1 MSWIFHCDTGQIV
14 ASQLSTDI
22 GKFKYLCAKCCIR
35 TVWPD
40 ENCTNVYKSCPKTIS
55 QEKWMI
61 LTPLQKLPN
70 NVGDLGKMIVAT
82 GFEWLPKVQNIAQS
96 GHTDHL
102 LRIILHKWMSDRMNV
117 LSEVKRYN
125 TQFRKISS
133 VHIGM
138 QNLFLKTP

>member
-1 MSWIFHCDTGQIV
+1 
-14 ASQLSTDI
+14 
-22 GKFKYLCAKCCIR
+22 
-35 TVWPD
+35 
-40 ENCTNVYKSCPKTIS
+40 
-55 QEKWMI
+55 MI
-61 LTPLQKLPN
+61 LTTLQKLPY
-70 NVGDLGKMIVAT
+70 NVGNLGKIIVAT